1 MEHIIKYYP
10 VDNADCTLIKLDNGK
25 TIIVDCQILA
35 DLTDGH
41 GKQVMFDVKADLL
54 KELKKDGF
62 GRPFVDLFI
71 STHPHDDH
79 CKGFAGNFY
88 HGDVTDYDKDKNKDE
103 IIIEEL
109 WITPRGLN
117 NNLSSPAEDIRKEAK
132 RRRKLYDDDANF
144 NGSKGNY
151 LRIIGYDKDKE
162 FDSRYCYVPGKLVT
176 NVHGASLSWLEI
188 FIHAP
193 FKEDVETSKK
203 YDNKNATSVVVQFG
217 LKIAGYTDYK
227 CRVLMGG
234 DAEYEI
240 WQHILDNNT
249 DEEKL
254 KWNIFLAPHHCSWS
268 FFNEPD
274 NKKDIKPS
282 AEAILDKHIGNS
294 AHIIASSNEI
304 KNDGNNP
311 PCYEAKQQY
320 IKKLKSGSS
329 HFLNTATHSKVGNI
343 PQPIVFKIDEYGKT
357 LKENA
362 TVAGTTP
369 ISNPAPR
376 AGR

>member
-10 VDNADCTLIKLDNGK
+10 VGNADCTLIKLDNGK

-54 KELKKDGF
+54 KELKKDGL

-88 HGDVTDYDKDKNKDE
+88 HGEVDDYDKDKNKDE

-132 RRRKLYDDDANF
+132 RRRKLYEDD
-144 NGSKGNY
+144 
-151 LRIIGYDKDKE
+151 
-162 FDSRYCYVPGKLVT
+162 
-176 NVHGASLSWLEI
+176 
-188 FIHAP
+188 
-193 FKEDVETSKK
+193 
-203 YDNKNATSVVVQFG
+203 KNATSVVVQFG
-217 LKIAGYTDYK
+217 FKIDSYTGYK
-227 CRVLMGG
+227 SRVLMGG
-234 DAEYEI
+234 DAEHEI
-240 WQHILDNNT
+240 WQHILDNNA
-249 DEEKL
+249 DDEKL

-274 NKKDIKPS
+274 NKKEIKPS
-282 AEAILDKHIGNS
+282 AEAILDKQIGNS

-304 KNDGNNP
+304 KNDDNNP

-343 PQPIVFKIDEYGKT
+343 PQPIVFKINENGKT
-357 LKENA
+357 LKENT
-362 TVAGTTP
+362 TVAGATS